1 MKTLWSAILLSLVV
15 TTCWATDT
23 PPPPTPAAPSAT
35 TPATKSAEVKAANA
49 NKAADS
55 KATEAK
61 AADMMNAKE
70 PKPADAKARERTS
83 NAVKSGYHKSV
94 KTVKKTA
101 HTMKKNGRRGPC
113 TKAAKSMQQCH
124 AT

>member
-1 MKTLWSAILLSLVV
+1 MKPLWSAILLSLVV

-23 PPPPTPAAPSAT
+23 PPQS
-35 TPATKSAEVKAANA
+35 TPATKTVEVKAANA
-49 NKAADS
+49 NKAADTKPS
-55 KATEAK
+55 EAK

-70 PKPADAKARERTS
+70 PKPADAKDREKTS
-83 NAVKSGYHKSV
+83 NAIKSGYHKSV
-94 KTVKKTA
+94 NTAKKTV

-124 AT
+124 ST